1 MTEKINDFFNK
12 GLVVECFQAERNIL
26 IWKYIADE
34 VEFLKK
40 QDSYIQSMYSFIQFS
55 AQMNFILSL
64 GKIFDNPSKKYP
76 TRCILSFLDIIEANS
91 DSAVEIIET
100 TNTIRLL
107 KEYNCSQGLIDSVFS
122 NDKSLF
128 VKLFSN
134 DYKERFKDL
143 SLQNDISAL
152 KLLRDKV
159 VAHNED
165 IGELSLPFE
174 VTQRLIDFTSEIISI
189 FGMAYHS
196 SVWKTENISFIK
208 INAERN
214 AYFIKNNIA
223 DLKIKV
229 PNNS

>member
-12 GLVVECFQAERNIL
+12 GIVFECFQAERNIL
-26 IWKYIADE
+26 IWKYVADE

-40 QDSYIQSMYSFIQFS
+40 QDHHIQSMYSFIQFS

-64 GKIFDNPSKKYP
+64 AKIFDNPSKKYP
-76 TRCILSFLDIIEANS
+76 TRCILSFLDIIDENS
-91 DSAVEIIET
+91 QSAVEIIET

-107 KEYNCSQGLIDSVFS
+107 KENNCSLALINSVLS
-122 NDKSLF
+122 EDKSLF

-134 DYKERFKDL
+134 EYKERFKDL
-143 SLQNDISAL
+143 NLQNDISQL
-152 KLLRDKV
+152 KILRDKV

-165 IGELSLPFE
+165 VGELSLPFD

-196 SVWKTENISFIK
+196 SVWQTENISFIK

-214 AYFIKNNIA
+214 AYFIKNNI
-223 DLKIKV
+223 DILKIKV